1 MSIQKKKTNVEHR
14 VDPYHEDALAAN
26 NVEPPRATIPSS
38 ARKRTTPTPPTTS
51 SPATPTPSTPPKPPK
66 PPAPLTKPTPAV
78 VPPPKS
84 SLTTARYRKLNL
96 SGLVTDVVLFGQDDL
111 EGVAQAHKL
120 TLDELDYLLNHDEP
134 FRSRYVALRKAIEAD
149 PQKMLTLRASA
160 VIEAHITT
168 MSRLIADEDIEAK
181 DRVKA
186 FETIARLAGLGED
199 KNKQKMAGVIVNFS
213 MGLSSLPTP
222 NVKPVNTIIVGDSE

>member
-38 ARKRTTPTPPTTS
+38 ARKRTTPTTPTPPTTS
-51 SPATPTPSTPPKPPK
+51 PPTPT
-66 PPAPLTKPTPAV
+66 APPTPAV

>member
-14 VDPYHEDALAAN
+14 VDPYREDALAAN

-38 ARKRTTPTPPTTS
+38 ARKRTTSTPPTPPE
-51 SPATPTPSTPPKPPK
+51 
-66 PPAPLTKPTPAV
+66 PLTQPTPAV

-120 TLDELDYLLNHDEP
+120 TLDELNYLLNHDEP
-134 FRSRYVALRKAIEAD
+134 FQSRYVALRKAIEAD

-222 NVKPVNTIIVGDSE
+222 DVKPVNTIIVGDSE

>member
-38 ARKRTTPTPPTTS
+38 ARKRTTPTPP
-51 SPATPTPSTPPKPPK
+51 KPPE
-66 PPAPLTKPTPAV
+66 PLTQPTPAV

-199 KNKQKMAGVIVNFS
+199 KSKQKMTGVIVNFS

>member
-38 ARKRTTPTPPTTS
+38 ARKHTPTPTPTPPTTS
-51 SPATPTPSTPPKPPK
+51 SPTQHTPPTPPTTSPPTPS
-66 PPAPLTKPTPAV
+66 TPAV

>member
-14 VDPYHEDALAAN
+14 VDPYREDALAAD

-38 ARKRTTPTPPTTS
+38 AHKRTRESASTPPTPLA
-51 SPATPTPSTPPKPPK
+51 PATV
-66 PPAPLTKPTPAV
+66 PPATVPPATV
-78 VPPPKS
+78 SPPKS

>member
-14 VDPYHEDALAAN
+14 VDPYREDALAVD

-38 ARKRTTPTPPTTS
+38 AHKRTRESTSTPPTPLP
-51 SPATPTPSTPPKPPK
+51 PAT
-66 PPAPLTKPTPAV
+66 

-84 SLTTARYRKLNL
+84 LLTTARYRKLNL

>member
-38 ARKRTTPTPPTTS
+38 ARKRTTPTPP
-51 SPATPTPSTPPKPPK
+51 KPPE
-66 PPAPLTKPTPAV
+66 PLTQPTPAV

-120 TLDELDYLLNHDEP
+120 TLDELNYLLNHDEP
-134 FRSRYVALRKAIEAD
+134 FQSRHVALRKAIEAD